1 MPRIQVN
8 KFLKN
13 LRDLTVIRKLNK
25 EGYSLNQSHVSAIHE
40 DLMPEEVEAL
50 LRKRY
55 SNSKGKSFFELLF
68 KDYKKY
74 KAKYWSPYTK
84 SIQVFLILICLGLVG
99 FLASNYFPIEKN
111 FSSEIAST
119 KNDPD
124 YEIISLDDDEED
136 ETKSEYSETQLD
148 YAMKV
153 LNGADDL
160 LKSEVIKNI
169 NDRALSQ
176 QNMQIPKSSRVT
188 RAIIDVKDFND
199 NFIKN
204 RKCNG
209 IRGKKVTFNFEITI
223 SSSGSMKLV
232 NYLGN
237 INSLSRGEKKLLD
250 ITEDALLKTS
260 FIPGL
265 NNGEPIQT
273 VIKQSITIPRDFC
286 S

>member
-13 LRDLTVIRKLNK
+13 LRDLTVVRKLNK
-25 EGYSLNQSHVSAIHE
+25 EGYSLNQSHVSAVHE
-40 DLMPEEVEAL
+40 DLMPEEVEAI

-55 SNSKGKSFFELLF
+55 SKSKGKSFLELLF
-68 KDYKKY
+68 KNYKKY
-74 KAKYWSPYTK
+74 RAKYWFPYK
-84 SIQVFLILICLGLVG
+84 SIQVFLILICLALVG
-99 FLASNYFPIEKN
+99 FAASNYFPIEQTIP
-111 FSSEIAST
+111 SETVST
-119 KNDPD
+119 EDNSD
-124 YEIISLDDDEED
+124 YEIISLDDEED
-136 ETKSEYSETQLD
+136 ETESEFSETQLD

-153 LNGADDL
+153 LRGADDL
-160 LKSEVIKNI
+160 VKSDAIKNI
-169 NDRALSQ
+169 NDRALTQ
-176 QNMQIPKSSRVT
+176 QNMQISKSSRVP

-209 IRGKKVTFNFEITI
+209 IRSKKVTFNFEITI
-223 SSSGSMKLV
+223 SSSGSVKSV

-250 ITEDALLKTS
+250 ITEDALQKTS
-260 FIPGL
+260 FIPAL
-265 NNGEPIQT
+265 NNGVPIQT
-273 VIKQSITIPRDFC
+273 VIKQPITIPRGFC

>member
-1 MPRIQVN
+1 MPRIQLD

-13 LRDLTVIRKLNK
+13 LRDLTVVRKLNN
-25 EGYSLNQSHVSAIHE
+25 EGYSLNQSHVSSMHE

-74 KAKYWSPYTK
+74 KAKYWSPYAK
-84 SIQVFLILICLGLVG
+84 SIQIFFILIFLGATG
-99 FLASNYFPIEKN
+99 YLASIYFPLEKIIP
-111 FSSEIAST
+111 SEIVST
-119 KNDPD
+119 NNDSD
-124 YEIISLDDDEED
+124 YEIILLDDEED
-136 ETKSEYSETQLD
+136 ETESEYSETELD

-153 LNGADDL
+153 LRGADDL
-160 LKSEVIKNI
+160 LKSEAIKNI
-169 NDRALSQ
+169 NDRELSQ
-176 QNMQIPKSSRVT
+176 QNMQVPKSSRMP
-188 RAIIDVKDFND
+188 RAIIDVKDFNN

-209 IRGKKVTFNFEITI
+209 IRSKKVTFNFEITI
-223 SSSGSMKLV
+223 GPSGSVKLV

-237 INSLSRGEKKLLD
+237 IDSLSRGEKKLLD
-250 ITEDALLKTS
+250 ITEDALMKTS

-265 NNGEPIQT
+265 SNGKPIQT
-273 VIKQSITIPRDFC
+273 VIKQPITIPRSFC